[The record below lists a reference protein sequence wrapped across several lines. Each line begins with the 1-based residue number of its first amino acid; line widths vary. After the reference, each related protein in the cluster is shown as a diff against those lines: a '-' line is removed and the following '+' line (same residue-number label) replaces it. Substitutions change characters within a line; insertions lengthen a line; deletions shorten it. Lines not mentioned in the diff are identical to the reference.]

1 MNAFLKAWKIKKIED
16 NIIKDIKNVFRLR
29 KVIDNSTNKYIRN
42 LFRLNKQS
50 ETIKDKIIKIFNL
63 RQIIEILRPFLKK
76 IMIIIKQLKNV
87 ISIEYKSNRDKNKN
101 PSVKEYLNKI
111 KHYLKHIIDLQKP
124 GTSEIQLTVAIN
136 SISFKDDDEEQ
147 ARHSKSHNIEI
158 MTFDNVNKVIKEID

>member
-50 ETIKDKIIKIFNL
+50 ETIKDKIIKKFNL

-101 PSVKEYLNKI
+101 LSVKEYLNKI

-124 GTSEIQLTVAIN
+124 GISEIQLTVAIN
-136 SISFKDDDEEQ
+136 SVSSKDDDEEQ
-147 ARHSKSHNIEI
+147 AMHSKSHNIEI
-158 MTFDNVNKVIKEID
+158 MTLDNVNKVIKEIY